1 MFITELQSR
10 LDLMIKFVLQD
21 ADGRY
26 LGKDLDWMDE
36 LKASAIFCCEHQ
48 DQALNKLVELN
59 AKDINLRAR
68 VIVCD
73 SGNDNMLSP
82 MPPTLQPN

>member
-1 MFITELQSR
+1 
-10 LDLMIKFVLQD
+10 MIKFVLQD
-21 ADGRY
+21 AGGRY

-68 VIVCD
+68 VITCNSD
-73 SGNDNMLSP
+73 HGSMLSP
-82 MPPTLQPN
+82 IIPSSSAA

>member
-1 MFITELQSR
+1 
-10 LDLMIKFVLQD
+10 MIKFVLQD

-36 LKASAIFCCEHQ
+36 LKASAVFCCEYQ

-59 AKDINLRAR
+59 AKDINLRAQ
-68 VIVCD
+68 VSACD
-73 SGNDNMLSP
+73 SDHGGKLS
-82 MPPTLQPN
+82 LIASSSSAA

>member
-1 MFITELQSR
+1 
-10 LDLMIKFVLQD
+10 MIKFVLQN

-26 LGKDLDWMDE
+26 FGKDLDWIAE

-59 AKDINLRAR
+59 AKDINLRAQ
-68 VIVCD
+68 VVACD
-73 SGNDNMLSP
+73 SGHGDKLSP
-82 MPPTLQPN
+82 IASSSSVA